1 VSASK
6 RFTLA
11 EGKRRNHERETTM
24 KSEAKP
30 RVHDVLAKAFVQ
42 EGVQACFAL
51 LGDANMNWAARLSAL
66 GCRMIYVRHEHCAV
80 AAAMAYARK
89 SGDVGVATVTCG
101 PGVTQ
106 ITTALPAAVRAHLP
120 LVVFAGEAPLK
131 SGWYN
136 QELDQGPLIA
146 ATGAAYHRLHM
157 PERMP
162 VAIRDAFLQARRE
175 RRPVVLGVPFDLQG
189 RPWEGSMD
197 LPRPSRELLPRS
209 SPIPPHPED
218 VARAAQLV
226 AGAER
231 VVVLAGLGAV
241 EAGAGAACRA
251 LAARTG
257 GLLSTTLPAR
267 GLFHDDPFCIGI
279 SGSFTP
285 EAGLEYLA
293 QADLVVAVGCSLA
306 LHAGGGGQLWPKAQM
321 LQVDI
326 DPVGVN
332 QGQEVARHHLRAD
345 ARLGVEAVTAA
356 LPARDRSWRSD
367 AIATRIRDSKPDSQA
382 FEIEPGLLDPR
393 RVVEALE
400 AALPR
405 DWEMV
410 NSGGHCSWFFAQMPS
425 RPQERFLT
433 IREFGAIGNGISFA
447 MGVAGARPD
456 RTVVLFDGDGSL
468 MMHVQELETIKRHG
482 LRILIV
488 VMNDGAYGSEV
499 HKLRSEGVSEEGAV
513 FGYCDFAA
521 IARAFGLAGRT
532 VRNLDDLPDL
542 VKEFA
547 ASSGGAVWDF
557 HVSDK
562 VLSPTI
568 RRAHPPGAAHKATAR

>member
-1 VSASK
+1 
-6 RFTLA
+6 
-11 EGKRRNHERETTM
+11 M
-24 KSEAKP
+24 KSEARP
-30 RVHDVLAKAFVQ
+30 RVYDMLARAFAQ
-42 EGVQACFAL
+42 EGVGTCFAL
-51 LGDANMNWAARLSAL
+51 LGDANMNWAARLSAQ
-66 GCRMIYVRHEHCAV
+66 GCRMVYVRHEHCAL

-89 SGDVGVATVTCG
+89 NGDVGVATVTCG

-106 ITTALPAAVRAHLP
+106 LITALPAAVRAHLP

-136 QELDQGPLIA
+136 QELDQAPLIT

-162 VAIRDAFLQARRE
+162 LATRDAFLQARRE
-175 RRPVVLGVPFDLQG
+175 RRPVVLGVPFDLQN
-189 RPWEGSMD
+189 RPWDGTAD
-197 LPRPSRELLPRS
+197 LPRPSRELLPRP
-209 SPIPPHPED
+209 SPMPPHPKD
-218 VARAAQLV
+218 VASAAQLL

-251 LAARTG
+251 LAAKTG

-285 EAGLEYLA
+285 EVGIEYLA
-293 QADLVVAVGCSLA
+293 QADFVVAVGCSLA
-306 LHAGGGGQLWPKAQM
+306 YHAGGGGQLWPKAKM

-326 DPVGVN
+326 DPVAVS

-345 ARLGVEAVTAA
+345 ARLGVEALTAA
-356 LPARDRSWRSD
+356 MTEVLRGRNGGRASWRSD
-367 AIATRIRDSKPDSQA
+367 AMAARIRDSKPDSHT

-393 RVVEALE
+393 HVVEALE
-400 AALPR
+400 EALPE

-425 RPQERFLT
+425 RPQEKFLT

-447 MGVAGARPD
+447 MGVAAARPD

-468 MMHVQELETIKRHG
+468 MMHVQELETIKRHR
-482 LRILIV
+482 LNILIV
-488 VMNDGAYGSEV
+488 VMNDAAYGSEL
-499 HKLRSEGVSEEGAV
+499 HKLRSEGMAEDGSV

-521 IARAFGLAGRT
+521 IARGFGLQGKT
-532 VRNLDDLPDL
+532 VKNLDEVPKL
-542 VKEFA
+542 VTEFA
-547 ASSGGAVWDF
+547 ASGGGAVWDF

-562 VLSPTI
+562 VVSPTI
-568 RRAHPPGAAHKATAR
+568 RRAHPHPAKK